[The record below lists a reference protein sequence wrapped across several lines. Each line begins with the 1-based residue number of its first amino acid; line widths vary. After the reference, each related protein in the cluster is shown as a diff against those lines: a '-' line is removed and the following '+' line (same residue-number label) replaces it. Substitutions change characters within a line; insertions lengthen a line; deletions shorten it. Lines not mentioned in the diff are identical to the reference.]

1 MKTEEKPQIQDSPLE
16 TFRCHKVVRA
26 MRIRGIRLSDESDEL
41 IGDNGLI
48 VVSREYI
55 EKHGPQVG
63 GYYVVYKD
71 GYKSYSPC
79 DAFEDGY
86 SPHEGYDMGWALQQ
100 LKAGKR
106 VGRVSGSGG
115 GNILELQ
122 VPDEHSKMTLPYVY
136 ARTIY
141 SDLVPWQPSQIDLLA
156 NDWYVIDENENAVN
170 NEG

>member
-1 MKTEEKPQIQDSPLE
+1 
-16 TFRCHKVVRA
+16 
-26 MRIRGIRLSDESDEL
+26 MRIRGIRLSDESGEL

-48 VVSREYI
+48 VVGREYL

-71 GYKSYSPC
+71 GYESYSPV

-86 SPHEGYDMGWALQQ
+86 SPYEDHDMGWALQQ

-106 VGRVSGSGG
+106 VGRVSDRGV

-136 ARTIY
+136 ASTIY

-156 NDWYVIDENENAVN
+156 NDWYVIGGDENAVKDG
-170 NEG
+170 E